1 LFRVWPANESERIF
15 CTEVK
20 KLLLVRSFLTSF
32 SGVKALCWKLRSL
45 ACKVHTDQRRQCRKE
60 FYKVTRDGFGKAYQK
75 GYDLTVRFLLSRGV
89 PRDSAG
95 EAAQA
100 AWVRGWERLA
110 QLRNDRLVVT
120 WINTIAL
127 NVYRSSIRREPANCE
142 LLDPPDKTVSINLAA
157 IDVARLLTLCRPSN
171 RRLLEQ
177 CMTGTTTAEIA
188 SEQGVSETAIRI
200 RVLRARRDARSS
212 LEGQKYAPRQSRNT
226 LLMARPS
233 AASNY

>member
-1 LFRVWPANESERIF
+1 
-15 CTEVK
+15 VK
-20 KLLLVRSFLTSF
+20 KLLLCDPSLRRF
-32 SGVKALCWKLRSL
+32 SGEKLCARYFGLL
-45 ACKVHTDQRRQCRKE
+45 ACKVHTDKRRQCRKE
-60 FYKVTRDGFGKAYQK
+60 FKPKVTRDGFGKAYQK